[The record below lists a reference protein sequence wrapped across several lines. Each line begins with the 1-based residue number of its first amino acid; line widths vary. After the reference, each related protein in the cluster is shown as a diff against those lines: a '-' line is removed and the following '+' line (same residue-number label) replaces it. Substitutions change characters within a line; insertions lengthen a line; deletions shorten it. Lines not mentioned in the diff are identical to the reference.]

1 MRKMK
6 EGESLAERIEIYMEK
21 AKKKGVTQPIDDC
34 FYEEHVE
41 KGMPFQVRRSN
52 FLRDVPMKKKAEK
65 EEEEKEGEMTL
76 NINRTM
82 TVPDEDLRQQ

>member
-65 EEEEKEGEMTL
+65 EVWDCWNLQKQPKT
-76 NINRTM
+76 ISWVDTSS
-82 TVPDEDLRQQ
+82 Q